1 MYRGITIEKIRNSPT
16 LSNEK
21 WFSTNEPRLYKK
33 VLDLTEHMDINT
45 EFMTR
50 VEYINKLIVE
60 KKICVLYFR

>member
-33 VLDLTEHMDINT
+33 VLALTEHMDINT

>member
-21 WFSTNEPRLYKK
+21 WFSTNEPKLYKK
-33 VLDLTEHMDINT
+33 VLGLTEHMDINT

-50 VEYINKLIVE
+50 IEYINKLIVE
-60 KKICVLYFR
+60 KKICVLYFA